1 MPDSDTIHTLFTTTN
16 DIIHARRDTIHCTT
30 QKHTG
35 METDTE
41 LNTTLTS
48 Q

>member
-1 MPDSDTIHTLFTTTN
+1 MPDLDTIQTLFTTTN
-16 DIIHARRDTIHCTT
+16 DIIHARRDTIYYTT

-35 METDTE
+35 METGTE

>member
-1 MPDSDTIHTLFTTTN
+1 MSDSDTIHTLFTTTN
-16 DIIHARRDTIHCTT
+16 DNIHARRDTIHCTT

-41 LNTTLTS
+41 LNTKLTS
-48 Q
+48 